1 MSYQTTAEQRSSF
14 MTWAAQRIAKEVEE
28 NERIEK
34 LTGTRDI
41 LPQKFSIT
49 DGRLTKQQKL
59 HLIKAIDEQRDM
71 GLPAP
76 KAAKIYGLHHC
87 TYTKWRRIYSLG
99 RYVRK

>member
-14 MTWAAQRIAKEVEE
+14 MKWAAQRIATEVEA

-34 LTGTRDI
+34 LTGSRDI

-49 DGRLTKQQKL
+49 CGRLTKQQKL
-59 HLIKAIDEQRDM
+59 HLIEAIDKQRDM

-76 KAAKIYGLHHC
+76 KAAKIYGVHHC
-87 TYTKWRRIYSLG
+87 TYTKWRRVYSLG